1 MRLFGKLTGKAKKA
15 APAEEF
21 NGMDMESL
29 PLAATESAEY
39 YSFLNPSSR
48 EMLADERAAGVF
60 GGAGIPNQQEADKLN
75 EQKADKNV

>member
-1 MRLFGKLTGKAKKA
+1 MRLFGKFIEKAKKA

-21 NGMDMESL
+21 TGVDMESL
-29 PLAATESAEY
+29 PLAASESAEY

-60 GGAGIPNQQEADKLN
+60 GGNGVP
-75 EQKADKNV
+75 EQKALADQTGKETDRTR